1 MSTTLLSLSTSVLL
15 ILSFVLSYQSPVLA
29 ETTSTRVDSNII
41 KNDNFALSFQRVAQ
55 QVVALPALITNFS
68 SKGIYKVQLGWNSP
82 VSIQSLEKGGFSMYV
97 RFMNATAPPGT
108 LKTIPNRLNGGGL
121 GTTIGASG
129 TQYRVPHSIQR
140 LATIK
145 SFDMTIYGKHGKVL
159 WNKVDQVPS
168 AGLKFEYVVLPK
180 TYNGNITI
188 SIHNI
193 KSLLPGVPTDSVD
206 FATRWE

>member
-1 MSTTLLSLSTSVLL
+1 
-15 ILSFVLSYQSPVLA
+15 
-29 ETTSTRVDSNII
+29 
-41 KNDNFALSFQRVAQ
+41 
-55 QVVALPALITNFS
+55 
-68 SKGIYKVQLGWNSP
+68 VQLGWNSP
-82 VSIQSLEKGGFSMYV
+82 VSIQSLEKGGFSMYI
-97 RFMNATAPPGT
+97 RFMNATAPSTT

-140 LATIK
+140 LVPIK
-145 SFDMTIYGKHGKVL
+145 SFDMTIYGKAGKVL
-159 WNKVDQVPS
+159 WNRVDQVPS

-180 TYNGNITI
+180 VYTGNITI

-193 KSLLPGVPTDSVD
+193 KSLLPGIPTDSVD